1 MWQDLYDEYDLCEPV
16 RKAPR
21 KRKVDAS
28 TAADP
33 AAPCPA
39 AAPCAAAAAPSASLP
54 AAPAAVAVAVAAPH
68 VQAVAVPVCS
78 AGSAPMALQHS
89 GVGAAPM
96 VTANGATMPA
106 ATGHCSVG
114 VTEIVGVLPAAAAA
128 GVASQAANGRVAG
141 MAGAYTQGS
150 ALSPMAAHGAVCGA
164 AASVAAGGDGRVTAL
179 ATAPAARAAPT
190 ANGHTRLH
198 MPALQAQAAPV
209 LAAAAAPSLASAP
222 DAATLAGVAA
232 LFGAS
237 IGGTALARP
246 PPGGNPALGQVNSAL
261 VQGLPAATPLAAR
274 AGDTAVAAGAFG
286 AVPEGCPGAVQPPA
300 PKRRGRPPGS
310 GKKQKAEG
318 QGGPA
323 KPRAPRAPRDPG
335 QNLNAGDIA
344 AVAVVPADAA
354 AAGAAGTSPGENP
367 STANGTS
374 GRPARRAASFS
385 VNYAAAGG
393 EPGMERVMYDDGF
406 DRLLGCTKC
415 RYLKN
420 GCGTVSHPT
429 WLGACLASDARWSE
443 IGPLHLTV
451 FVSSMCSLKGT
462 HSV

>member
-54 AAPAAVAVAVAAPH
+54 AAPAAVAVAVAAPL

-78 AGSAPMALQHS
+78 AGSAPVTLQHS
-89 GVGAAPM
+89 DVGAPM
-96 VTANGATMPA
+96 VTANEATMPA
-106 ATGHCSVG
+106 AAGHCSAG
-114 VTEIVGVLPAAAAA
+114 VTEIIGGLPAAAAG
-128 GVASQAANGRVAG
+128 GVASQAANGQVAG
-141 MAGAYTQGS
+141 MAGGCTQG
-150 ALSPMAAHGAVCGA
+150 LPPTAAHGAVCGA
-164 AASVAAGGDGRVTAL
+164 AASVAAGGDGAATAM
-179 ATAPAARAAPT
+179 ATAPAARAAPA
-190 ANGHTRLH
+190 ANGHTSLH
-198 MPALQAQAAPV
+198 MPAQAAPV
-209 LAAAAAPSLASAP
+209 LAATAASSLASAP

-261 VQGLPAATPLAAR
+261 VQGLPAATALAAR
-274 AGDTAVAAGAFG
+274 AGDTAVAVGALG

-318 QGGPA
+318 EGGPA

-335 QNLNAGDIA
+335 QNFNAGDIA
-344 AVAVVPADAA
+344 MVAAIPADAA
-354 AAGAAGTSPGENP
+354 AAGAAGASLGENP
-367 STANGTS
+367 STANVTS

-429 WLGACLASDARWSE
+429 RLGGCLASDACWRE
-443 IGPLHLTV
+443 RGPPHFTEV
-451 FVSSMCSLKGT
+451 VA
-462 HSV
+462 